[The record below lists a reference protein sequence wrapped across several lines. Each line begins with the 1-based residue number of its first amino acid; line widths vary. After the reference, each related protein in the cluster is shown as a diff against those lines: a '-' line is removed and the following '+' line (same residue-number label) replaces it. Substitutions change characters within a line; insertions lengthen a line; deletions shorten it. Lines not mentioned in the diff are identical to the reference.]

1 MMISKENFKKGEYFV
16 KDKIEQLKEQLS
28 DSQKIV
34 FFGGAGVSTE
44 SGIPDFRS
52 SEGLYMQESG
62 THVSAEEMISHTFYK
77 RYPKQFFQYYFE
89 NLVFEDAEPNEAHI
103 FLKDL
108 EDQGKDVSIVTQNID
123 GLHQKAG
130 SSVVHELHGSTLR
143 NYCTKCLLHYEIDEL
158 ELDEDGIPR
167 CPRDGAIVRPDIVL
181 YEEGLDQNVVQQAIE
196 DIQAADML
204 MIAGTSLVVYPAA
217 GLIHYFN
224 GDHLVAINKSPI
236 QVPANTLIFED
247 SISNVFSK
255 L

>member
-1 MMISKENFKKGEYFV
+1 M
-16 KDKIEQLKEQLS
+16 DKIDQLKEQLVN
-28 DSQKIV
+28 SQKIV

-52 SEGLYMQESG
+52 SEGLYMQDSG
-62 THVSAEEMISHTFYK
+62 TQVSAEEMISHTFYK
-77 RYPKQFFQYYFE
+77 RYPKEFFKYYFE
-89 NLVFEDAEPNEAHI
+89 NLVFEEAEPNEAHI

-108 EDQGKDVSIVTQNID
+108 EDEGKDVSIVTQNID

-130 SSVVHELHGSTLR
+130 STTVHELHGSTLR
-143 NYCTKCLLHYEIDEL
+143 NYCTQCGNRYEISEL
-158 ELDEDGIPR
+158 ELDEEGIPR
-167 CPRDGAIVRPDIVL
+167 CPNDGAIVRPDIVL
-181 YEEGLDQNVVQQAIE
+181 YEEGLDQSV
-196 DIQAADML
+196 IQAAVQDISEADML

-236 QVPANTLIFED
+236 RIPDDALVFED

-255 L
+255 I

>member
-1 MMISKENFKKGEYFV
+1 M
-16 KDKIEQLKEQLS
+16 DKIDQLKEQLAN
-28 DSQKIV
+28 SQKIV

-52 SEGLYMQESG
+52 SEGLYMQDSG
-62 THVSAEEMISHTFYK
+62 TQVSAEEMISHTFYK
-77 RYPKQFFQYYFE
+77 RYPKEFFKYYFE
-89 NLVFEDAEPNEAHI
+89 NLVFEEAEPNEAHI

-108 EDQGKDVSIVTQNID
+108 EDEGKDVSIVTQNID

-130 SSVVHELHGSTLR
+130 STTVHELHGSTLR
-143 NYCTKCLLHYEIDEL
+143 NYCTQCGNRYEISEL
-158 ELDEDGIPR
+158 ELDEEGIPR
-167 CPRDGAIVRPDIVL
+167 CPNDGAIVRPDIVL
-181 YEEGLDQNVVQQAIE
+181 YEEGLDQSV
-196 DIQAADML
+196 IQAAVQDISEADML

-236 QVPANTLIFED
+236 RIPDDALVFED

>member
-1 MMISKENFKKGEYFV
+1 M
-16 KDKIEQLKEQLS
+16 DKIEQLKEQLA

-52 SEGLYMQESG
+52 SEGLYMQDSG
-62 THVSAEEMISHTFYK
+62 TQVSAEEMISHTFYK
-77 RYPKQFFQYYFE
+77 RYPKEFFKYYFE
-89 NLVFEDAEPNEAHI
+89 NLVFEEAEPNEAHV

-108 EDQGKDVSIVTQNID
+108 EDEGKDVSIVTQNID

-130 SSVVHELHGSTLR
+130 STTVHELHGSTLR
-143 NYCTKCLLHYEIDEL
+143 NYCTQCGNRYEISEL
-158 ELDEDGIPR
+158 ELDEEGIPR
-167 CPRDGAIVRPDIVL
+167 CPNDGAIVRPDIVL
-181 YEEGLDQNVVQQAIE
+181 YEEGLDQSV
-196 DIQAADML
+196 IQAAIQDISEADML

-236 QVPANTLIFED
+236 RIPEDALVFED

>member
-1 MMISKENFKKGEYFV
+1 M
-16 KDKIEQLKEQLS
+16 DKIDRLKEQLAN
-28 DSQKIV
+28 SQKIV

-52 SEGLYMQESG
+52 SEGLYMQDSG
-62 THVSAEEMISHTFYK
+62 TQVSAEEMISHTFYK
-77 RYPKQFFQYYFE
+77 RYPKEFFKYYFE
-89 NLVFEDAEPNEAHI
+89 NLVFEEAEPNEAHI

-108 EDQGKDVSIVTQNID
+108 EDEGKDVSIVTQNID

-130 SSVVHELHGSTLR
+130 STTVHELHGSTLR
-143 NYCTKCLLHYEIDEL
+143 NYCTQCGNRYEISEL
-158 ELDEDGIPR
+158 ELDEEGIPR
-167 CPRDGAIVRPDIVL
+167 CPNDGAIVRPDIVL
-181 YEEGLDQNVVQQAIE
+181 YEEGLDQSV
-196 DIQAADML
+196 IQAAVQDISEADML

-236 QVPANTLIFED
+236 RIPDDALVFED

>member
-1 MMISKENFKKGEYFV
+1 MRMNIKKGEYFV
-16 KDKIEQLKEQLS
+16 ANKIEELKAQLA

-52 SEGLYMQESG
+52 SKGLYMQESG

-89 NLVFEDAEPNEAHI
+89 NLVFEDAEPNDAHI

-108 EDQGKDVSIVTQNID
+108 EDQGKEVSIVTQNID

-217 GLIHYFN
+217 GLINYFN
-224 GDHLVAINKSPI
+224 GEHLVAINKSPI
-236 QVPANTLIFED
+236 QVPAHTLVFED
-247 SISNVFSK
+247 AISNVFSK

>member
-1 MMISKENFKKGEYFV
+1 M
-16 KDKIEQLKEQLS
+16 DKIDQLKEQLTN
-28 DSQKIV
+28 SQKIV

-52 SEGLYMQESG
+52 SEGLYMQDSG
-62 THVSAEEMISHTFYK
+62 TQVSAEEMISHTFYK
-77 RYPKQFFQYYFE
+77 RYPKEFFKYYFE
-89 NLVFEDAEPNEAHI
+89 NLVFEEAEPNEAHI

-108 EDQGKDVSIVTQNID
+108 EDEGKDVSIVTQNID

-130 SSVVHELHGSTLR
+130 STTVHELHGSTLR
-143 NYCTKCLLHYEIDEL
+143 NYCTQCGNRYEISEL
-158 ELDEDGIPR
+158 ELDEEGIPR
-167 CPRDGAIVRPDIVL
+167 CPNDGAIVRPDIVL
-181 YEEGLDQNVVQQAIE
+181 YEEGLDQSV
-196 DIQAADML
+196 IQAAVQDISEADML

-236 QVPANTLIFED
+236 RIPDDALVFED

-255 L
+255 I

>member
-1 MMISKENFKKGEYFV
+1 MDTKIKKL
-16 KDKIEQLKEQLS
+16 KNQLE

-52 SEGLYMQESG
+52 SKGLYMKESG
-62 THVSAEEMISHTFYK
+62 THVSAEEMISHTYYK
-77 RYPKQFFQYYFE
+77 RYPKEFFKYYFE
-89 NLVFEDAEPNEAHI
+89 NLVFEEAEPNEAHD

-108 EDQGKDVSIVTQNID
+108 EDQGKEVSIVTQNID

-130 SSVVHELHGSTLR
+130 SKTVHELHGSVLR
-143 NYCTKCLLHYEIDEL
+143 NYCTKCSVHYEIDEL
-158 ELDEDGIPR
+158 ELDKDGIPR

-181 YEEGLDQNVVQQAIE
+181 YEEGLDQSVVEAAVR
-196 DIQAADML
+196 DIQNADML

-217 GLIHYFN
+217 GLINYFK
-224 GDHLVAINKSPI
+224 GEHLVAINKSTI
-236 QVPANTLIFED
+236 QVPDNTLVFED
-247 SISNVFSK
+247 TISNVFSK

>member
-1 MMISKENFKKGEYFV
+1 MNKQ
-16 KDKIEQLKEQLS
+16 IEQLKEQLAA
-28 DSQKIV
+28 SQKIV

-52 SEGLYMQESG
+52 SEGLYNQESG
-62 THVSAEEMISHTFYK
+62 THYTAEEMISHTFYK
-77 RYPKQFFQYYFE
+77 RYPKDFFNYYFE
-89 NLVFEDAEPNEAHI
+89 NLVFEDAEPNEAHE

-143 NYCTKCLLHYEIDEL
+143 NYCTECLLHYEIGEL
-158 ELDEDGIPR
+158 ALDEDGVPR

-181 YEEGLDQNVVQQAIE
+181 YEEGLDQSVIQKAVE
-196 DIQAADML
+196 DIQNADML
-204 MIAGTSLVVYPAA
+204 MIAGTSLIVYPAA
-217 GLIHYFN
+217 GLINYFN
-224 GDHLVAINKSPI
+224 GDHLVAINKSQI
-236 QVPANTLIFED
+236 RVPEDTLMFED